1 MDLPVRVL
9 ASHPLTGQ
17 DTLTVSRGPIVYI
30 AEDFDNDEIE
40 ASYSHFEGV
49 GLTEDAKFETR
60 ELDIQGQS
68 MVAIAATSGVR
79 ALVDD
84 SDELYRE
91 VNGSTPARK
100 WKSVDSELVYV
111 PWFARAN
118 RGGRGHVRVSMKRA
132 CE

>member
-30 AEDFDNDEIE
+30 AEDFDNDKIE

-49 GLTEDAKFETR
+49 GLAEDAKFETR

-79 ALVDD
+79 ALVDE
-84 SDELYRE
+84 SDELYRDRRLLE
-91 VNGSTPARK
+91 SGSPSTVNWSTCLGS
-100 WKSVDSELVYV
+100 
-111 PWFARAN
+111 
-118 RGGRGHVRVSMKRA
+118 RGPIEAVVGMSG
-132 CE
+132 CP